1 MRVYVHPFDVFRQ
14 TFQDLWAHK
23 LRSLLTMFGITW
35 GVMSLL
41 LLGAVGEG
49 FREGQRREMAQFGEN
64 MIFLWGA
71 RISSAGGGGPT
82 ERWLMFTRDDCRL
95 ILERAPLVRSCS
107 PTQPNWG
114 GNIRAESALNNA
126 ALPVIGVLPN
136 FHDIRFTP
144 LAEGR
149 FINEGDIAEGRRV
162 VVIGD
167 FVRQQL
173 FGMGRAVGN
182 QIRLNQVPFEVVGRL
197 ASIGREARRG
207 TNGQMFIPLE
217 TMARYFPH
225 PRAGTIPGAVSQ
237 LIMQP
242 LNPDVHK
249 QAMEQYHE
257 VLARRYG
264 FNPKDR
270 DAFDEWDT
278 MEGARRVNTIFRAMD
293 FFLGSVGIVT
303 LALGAMG
310 VMNIMLVAVSERTH
324 EIGIRK
330 ALGATYRDILLQ
342 FLMEGVT
349 MTALSGGA
357 GLLIGWGISKALER
371 IEMPEGFLPPTVT
384 WSLGLLA
391 FAVLGVVALA
401 AALVPARRAALL
413 APADA
418 IRFEV

>member
-1 MRVYVHPFDVFRQ
+1 MPVHFRPFETLRQ

-49 FREGQRREMAQFGEN
+49 FREGQRREMAQFGEE
-64 MIFLWGA
+64 MMLLWGA
-71 RISSAGGGGPT
+71 RISAAGGGGPT
-82 ERWLMFTRDDCRL
+82 ERWLQLCRDDCRL
-95 ILERAPLVRSCS
+95 ILERAPLVRRCS
-107 PTQPNWG
+107 PSLNTW
-114 GNIRAESALNNA
+114 GNIRAESATNNA
-126 ALPVIGVLPN
+126 ALPVVGVLPN

-149 FINEGDIAEGRRV
+149 FINDADDAEGRRV
-162 VVIGD
+162 VVMGD
-167 FVRQQL
+167 FARQQL
-173 FGMGRAVGN
+173 FGTGRAVGST
-182 QIRLNQVPFEVVGRL
+182 IRLNQVPFEVIGRL
-197 ASIGREARRG
+197 APIGKEARRG
-207 TNGQMFIPLE
+207 TNGHMYIPLE
-217 TMARYFPH
+217 TMSRYFPH
-225 PRAGTIPGAVSQ
+225 PRAGSTPGAVSQ
-237 LIMQP
+237 LLMQP
-242 LNPDVHK
+242 LNADVHK
-249 QAMEQYHE
+249 QATEQYHE
-257 VLARRYG
+257 VLARRYN

-293 FFLGSVGIVT
+293 LFLGSVGIVT
-303 LALGAMG
+303 LALGAIG

-324 EIGIRK
+324 EIGVRK
-330 ALGATYRDILLQ
+330 AMGATYRDILLQ

-349 MTALSGGA
+349 MTGLSGGV
-357 GLLIGWGISKALER
+357 GLLLGWGISKALGR

-391 FAVLGVVALA
+391 FAVLGAVALA
-401 AALVPARRAALL
+401 AALLPARRAALL